1 MNVGTV
7 KIAEDKDFQVLK
19 TYLSSCDDEWTLQYE
34 KPNTKVWTKSP
45 PQEQNISFKLIK
57 VIYLLLIYMY
67 ISVTYI
73 AFEGPMYK
81 NNLFQVKTV
90 FQDVSAETLYDVLMD
105 SQYRTRWD
113 KYMKENYEIGHIN
126 PNNNLGYFASNN
138 RMSTIK
144 SQSSLDVI

>member
-67 ISVTYI
+67 ISVTYMI
-73 AFEGPMYK
+73 EPLKDLCIKTICFRLKQFFKMYLQK
-81 NNLFQVKTV
+81 HCMTFL
-90 FQDVSAETLYDVLMD
+90 
-105 SQYRTRWD
+105 W
-113 KYMKENYEIGHIN
+113 I
-126 PNNNLGYFASNN
+126 PNTAQGGI
-138 RMSTIK
+138 ST
-144 SQSSLDVI
+144 

>member
-57 VIYLLLIYMY
+57 VIYLLLVYMY
-67 ISVTYI
+67 ISVT
-73 AFEGPMYK
+73 
-81 NNLFQVKTV
+81 
-90 FQDVSAETLYDVLMD
+90 
-105 SQYRTRWD
+105 
-113 KYMKENYEIGHIN
+113 HIYV
-126 PNNNLGYFASNN
+126 G
-138 RMSTIK
+138 
-144 SQSSLDVI
+144 SLL

>member
-57 VIYLLLIYMY
+57 VIYLLLVYMY
-67 ISVTYI
+67 KSVTYI
-73 AFEGPMYK
+73 RIEPLKDLCIKIF
-81 NNLFQVKTV
+81 
-90 FQDVSAETLYDVLMD
+90 VSGQNSFSRCICRNIV
-105 SQYRTRWD
+105 
-113 KYMKENYEIGHIN
+113 
-126 PNNNLGYFASNN
+126 
-138 RMSTIK
+138 
-144 SQSSLDVI
+144 

>member
-57 VIYLLLIYMY
+57 VIYLLLVYMSMY
-67 ISVTYI
+67 IYKLRAMCTVKSISTFETWYIVHLI
-73 AFEGPMYK
+73 AF
-81 NNLFQVKTV
+81 
-90 FQDVSAETLYDVLMD
+90 
-105 SQYRTRWD
+105 
-113 KYMKENYEIGHIN
+113 
-126 PNNNLGYFASNN
+126 
-138 RMSTIK
+138 
-144 SQSSLDVI
+144 

>member
-57 VIYLLLIYMY
+57 VIYLLLVHMFILYIYLQNCK
-67 ISVTYI
+67 S
-73 AFEGPMYK
+73 FEGPMLKIFCFRLKQFFKMYLQK
-81 NNLFQVKTV
+81 HCMTFL
-90 FQDVSAETLYDVLMD
+90 
-105 SQYRTRWD
+105 W
-113 KYMKENYEIGHIN
+113 I
-126 PNNNLGYFASNN
+126 PNTAQGGI
-138 RMSTIK
+138 ST
-144 SQSSLDVI
+144 

>member
-57 VIYLLLIYMY
+57 VIYLLLVYMY
-67 ISVTYI
+67 ISVTDRS
-73 AFEGPMYK
+73 FEGDMLKKIIYFRLKQFFKMYLQK
-81 NNLFQVKTV
+81 RCMTF
-90 FQDVSAETLYDVLMD
+90 
-105 SQYRTRWD
+105 
-113 KYMKENYEIGHIN
+113 
-126 PNNNLGYFASNN
+126 
-138 RMSTIK
+138 
-144 SQSSLDVI
+144 

>member
-57 VIYLLLIYMY
+57 VIYLLLVYMSMY
-67 ISVTYI
+67 IYS
-73 AFEGPMYK
+73 FEGPMLRK
-81 NNLFQVKTV
+81 KF
-90 FQDVSAETLYDVLMD
+90 VS
-105 SQYRTRWD
+105 
-113 KYMKENYEIGHIN
+113 G
-126 PNNNLGYFASNN
+126 
-138 RMSTIK
+138 
-144 SQSSLDVI
+144 